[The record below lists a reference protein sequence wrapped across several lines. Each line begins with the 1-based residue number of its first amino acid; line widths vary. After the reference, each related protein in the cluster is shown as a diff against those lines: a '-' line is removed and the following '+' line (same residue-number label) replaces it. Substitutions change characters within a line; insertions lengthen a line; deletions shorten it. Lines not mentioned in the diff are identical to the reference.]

1 MHIFFQIWRKFIK
14 LKFVTILLLSAA
26 IISFGTFS
34 IHLLEPETFPTL
46 FEGLWWTMT
55 TLTTVG
61 YGDYSPK
68 TTGGRLVGMFLFL
81 FGIGIIGLLISRFV
95 DLISTYNRLKTE
107 GKLMYKR
114 KNHYIY
120 ITYSKKTK
128 DAIEEVLAAEPL
140 AEIVLIDTFPS
151 VPYEHDQL
159 FYVQGDPSEEATLL
173 KANILHAKRVC
184 IFSDSSIDDSTL
196 ADGKTLLIATAVES
210 LSHTY
215 EQNIHTIVEISKES
229 HIGKF
234 KHVNVDDFILSNDSV
249 SRLMARATLHPGTTN
264 IFRQLLSKKYG
275 SNIHE
280 IKPMPEWKTIRDA
293 YLSLFEQGA
302 VLISINED
310 MNFLADKEHPL
321 QPDDM
326 LFIVCNDEALSKFS

>member
-1 MHIFFQIWRKFIK
+1 MQIFFQLWRKLIK

-61 YGDYSPK
+61 YGDYSPQ
-68 TTGGRLVGMFLFL
+68 TTEGRLVGMFLFL
-81 FGIGIIGLLISRFV
+81 FGIGVIGLLISRLV
-95 DLISTYNRLKTE
+95 DSVSTYNRLKTE
-107 GKLMYKR
+107 GKLVYKR
-114 KNHYIY
+114 NNHYIY

-151 VPYEHDQL
+151 VPYEHGQIS
-159 FYVQGDPSEEATLL
+159 YVQGDPSEEATLL
-173 KANILHAKRVC
+173 KANILQAKRVC

-280 IKPMPEWKTIRDA
+280 IKPRPEWKTVRDA

-310 MNFLADKEHPL
+310 MNFLANKEQAL
-321 QPDDM
+321 QQDDM
-326 LFIVCNDEALSKFS
+326 LFIVCNDEAFSKLS